1 MKAVACLLF
10 GLFNLNLI
18 AQIDYCSPVYAMAYG
33 ASENCVEFIVPPL
46 NLGGGNPL
54 FINDNCKL

>member
-1 MKAVACLLF
+1 
-10 GLFNLNLI
+10 LFNLNLI